1 MDLPQF
7 LELKPKVDSTA
18 DLHRSL
24 LFVLCLCAVISAAI
38 LSPRA
43 TSLVQLRNIF
53 ARPYL
58 ELINDGNTSR
68 PATSSSS
75 GVESLSYST
84 GSYNS
89 GHNHSSVFRW
99 NISRLLACVV
109 SVALTITTVLS
120 EYAKRRITGTK
131 HPHQGINTG
140 NRDWDFHLLING
152 ERAEFA
158 LCLFF
163 IYTTFLSVLTLTP
176 TSRLQSTANHHLSV
190 LLFVA
195 VVTLTWRDL
204 FLLATY
210 QDHSVNLVDAWLP
223 WTRVGVT
230 LYAALLVPLCT
241 PRPNNRQ
248 ESQKPDLPNPEET
261 ASVISLVLYDFM
273 SPLIWTAYQSAKLN
287 YDQLP
292 LLAHYDRADF
302 LRQRSF
308 AKLDPLSQPGR
319 HLFWG
324 VVDVFWKEYCVMG
337 GMIIIKV
344 GKCPLWNPQGSRN
357 FWRQVLAELAGPVG
371 IRYILRYLEDPSQ
384 PGYFRPW
391 VWVLWLFLGPVIGAV
406 AMQWYVFT
414 TTGMLVRI
422 EAMVAQLL
430 FEHSLRI
437 RMTGGHSNN
446 TKRGSSQET
455 ISEGRGKDPSTQ
467 KQNRSNSRFVG
478 RIHNLMSTDLN
489 NVSRDFLLVLF
500 FAPLRVIFNVL
511 FLYWILGWSA
521 IIGLFAMIAL
531 LFVPG
536 KVVRLIN
543 TVQVEWAKRT
553 DARVQ
558 LIVES
563 LNIIRTV
570 KLFAWEKRVK
580 TQSEKKRQE
589 ELNWYRKRQFLGLF
603 TMNINYALPLVV
615 MIVTFAS
622 HTLLFKKPLDAS
634 LVFSSIAV
642 FDTLRTQ
649 LRLLFLQIPASIQ
662 SKVSLD
668 RTNDFLTKTEL
679 LDSYKS
685 NRTGTVAPPDSAIG
699 FCNATF
705 TWSGIQASSPTSGHN
720 FRLQIDGK
728 LLFQRGRINM
738 VIGPT
743 GCGKTGLLMA
753 LLGEM
758 HYISNG
764 PDSWVSLPRSGGI
777 AYAAQEA
784 WIQNATIREN
794 ILFGTEY
801 DEERYN
807 KVILQCGLEP
817 DMRLLESGDQT
828 EVGEKGVKLSGGQK
842 ARVSLA
848 RAIYSKAEII
858 ILDDVLSALDVHTS
872 RWIID
877 KCFRGDLV
885 SGRTLIIVTHNVAMV
900 SEVAD
905 FVVALG
911 HGGRILS
918 QGSIG
923 TVLGSNAKLKD
934 EAKEELASNP
944 SKSTD
949 GERVETATRP
959 SGKLTAAEEVAEG
972 HVGWSA
978 LKLFFSA
985 MGGVGF
991 WLTYLVGFALANVA
1005 ALLQTY
1011 WLGIWARAYDSDS
1024 AHPQV
1029 NVSFYLGTYSSICLF
1044 GMILYSSAFIIH
1056 IFGSIRAS
1064 HRIHDRLVSSVFAA
1078 PLYWLDCT
1086 PIGRIIA
1093 RFTQDIRAVD
1103 GSLPNELQNL
1113 TDMTIQLFSRFV
1125 AIILVSPAF
1134 TFAGAVLLA
1143 LGIWIGQV
1151 YISAQLSV
1159 KRHMSNARSPM
1170 FSYFHTALGGIP
1182 TIRAYGAQDL
1192 VRKEVQARVDTY
1204 TRAARTFWNLN
1215 WIRAINEFQVQTN
1228 SLERIHSYL
1237 DIPHE
1242 PVSGTVPA
1250 SWPCSGSLV
1259 VHSLGAQYGPDG
1271 PEILHDVSFEVKHG
1285 ERVGIVGR
1293 TGSGKSSLVLALLR
1307 MIPTGGEVYYDGIE
1321 TRSVPLE
1328 SLRSNV
1334 TVVPQQP
1341 ELSSGTVRENLDPFG
1356 ECEDAVLWDALRAVG
1371 LDPTNTPDSDPT
1383 RPITLDTA
1391 ISPGGSNLSLGQRQ
1405 MVALARALVRRTQ
1418 LVILDEATAAIDHE
1432 TDQKIH
1438 HALGVHQT
1446 VLIVAHRLRTICG
1459 VDKVMVLDA
1468 GKLVE
1473 YDSPKALLR
1482 KDGAFKRLVDGSGEK
1497 DELCALIGRA

>member
-1 MDLPQF
+1 
-7 LELKPKVDSTA
+7 
-18 DLHRSL
+18 
-24 LFVLCLCAVISAAI
+24 CAASVI
-38 LSPRA
+38 
-43 TSLVQLRNIF
+43 
-53 ARPYL
+53 
-58 ELINDGNTSR
+58 
-68 PATSSSS
+68 
-75 GVESLSYST
+75 
-84 GSYNS
+84 
-89 GHNHSSVFRW
+89 
-99 NISRLLACVV
+99 
-109 SVALTITTVLS
+109 LTIAIVLS
-120 EYAKRRITGTK
+120 EYTKHRIIDTK
-131 HPHQGINTG
+131 HPRWGADVNTG
-140 NRDWDFHLLING
+140 NHDWDFHPLISG
-152 ERAEFA
+152 ERTEFS

-163 IYTTFLSVLTLTP
+163 IYTTFLSVLTLAP
-176 TSRLQSTANHHLSV
+176 PSRLQSTAARHLSV
-190 LLFVA
+190 LLFIAFVA
-195 VVTLTWRDL
+195 LTWRDL

-210 QDHSVNLVDAWLP
+210 QDHPADLIGGRLP
-223 WTRVGVT
+223 WARAAVVSF
-230 LYAALLVPLCT
+230 AALLVPLCT
-241 PRPNNRQ
+241 PKPSRQ
-248 ESQKPDLPNPEET
+248 GSQKPGAPNPEET

-292 LLAHYDRADF
+292 PLAHYDRAEF

-308 AKLDPLSQPGR
+308 PKLDPLSQPGR
-319 HLFWG
+319 YLYWG

-344 GKCPLWNPQGSRN
+344 
-357 FWRQVLAELAGPVG
+357 LAELAGPLPG
-371 IRYILRYLEDPSQ
+371 CNLAFLGILRIHPSPDIFVHGAYNALPDGMFTDPSAQ
-384 PGYFRPW
+384 GMDIMAI
-391 VWVLWLFLGPVIGAV
+391 LGTSHRRYCH
-406 AMQWYVFT
+406 AM
-414 TTGMLVRI
+414 TGMRVRI
-422 EAMVAQLL
+422 EAMVSQLL

-437 RMTGGHSNN
+437 RMAGEHPSD
-446 TKRGSSQET
+446 TKQGSSQPT
-455 ISEGRGKDPSTQ
+455 ISKGRPSDSSIEKQKRPNSHLVGK
-467 KQNRSNSRFVG
+467 
-478 RIHNLMSTDLN
+478 IHNLMSTDLN
-489 NVSRDFLLVLF
+489 NISQDFLFVLF

-521 IIGLFAMIAL
+521 IIGLFSMIAL

-536 KVVRLIN
+536 KVVHLIN
-543 TVQVEWAKRT
+543 KVQVEWAKKT

-563 LNIIRTV
+563 LNIIRTI

-589 ELNWYRKRQFLGLF
+589 ELNWYQKRQFLGLF
-603 TMNINYALPLVV
+603 TTNINYALPLVV
-615 MIVTFAS
+615 MVVTFAS
-622 HTLLFKKPLDAS
+622 HTLLFKKSLDAS
-634 LVFSSIAV
+634 SVFPSIAV

-662 SKVSLD
+662 SKVSFD

-679 LDSYKS
+679 LDSYKNS
-685 NRTGTVAPPDSAIG
+685 NTETVAPDSAIG

-705 TWSGIQASSPTSGHN
+705 TWSDIQAGALTPGRD

-728 LLFQRGRINM
+728 LLFQRGCINM

-743 GCGKTGLLMA
+743 GCGKTSLLMA
-753 LLGEM
+753 LLGYVRLRQYVAQVALMSDVDVRREM
-758 HYISNG
+758 HYIPSG
-764 PDSWVSLPRSGGI
+764 SDSWVSLPRGGGI

-794 ILFGTEY
+794 ILFGAEH

-807 KVILQCGLEP
+807 KVISQCALEP
-817 DMRLLESGDQT
+817 DLRLLESGDQT
-828 EVGEKGVKLSGGQK
+828 EVGEKGVTLSGGQK

-872 RWIID
+872 RWIVD

-885 SGRTLIIVTHNVAMV
+885 LGRTLITVTHNVAMV

-905 FVVALG
+905 FIVVLG

-918 QGSIG
+918 QGSVG
-923 TVLGSNAKLKD
+923 AVLGSNPKLKG
-934 EAKEELASNP
+934 EAKESLESNP
-944 SKSTD
+944 
-949 GERVETATRP
+949 GEPMGGEPAETMPRLPNA
-959 SGKLTAAEEVAEG
+959 SGKLTTAEEIAEG

-978 LKLFFSA
+978 LKLFFFA
-985 MGGVGF
+985 LGGVGF
-991 WLTYLVGFALANVA
+991 WFVYMTGFVLANVA

-1011 WLGIWARAYDSDS
+1011 WLGIWARAYDTDP
-1024 AHPQV
+1024 ARPEQV
-1029 NVSFYLGTYSSICLF
+1029 NVSFYLGIYSSICLC
-1044 GMILYSSAFIIH
+1044 GMILYSSAFIVH
-1056 IFGSIRAS
+1056 MFGSIRAS
-1064 HRIHDRLVSSVFAA
+1064 RRIHDQLVSSVFAA
-1078 PLYWLDCT
+1078 PLYWLDST

-1093 RFTQDIRAVD
+1093 RFTQDVRAVD

-1113 TDMTIQLFSRFV
+1113 ADMTIQLFSRFIAV
-1125 AIILVSPAF
+1125 ILVSPAF
-1134 TFAGAVLLA
+1134 TFTGALLLA

-1170 FSYFHTALGGIP
+1170 FSYFHAALAGIP
-1182 TIRAYGAQDL
+1182 TIRAYGAEEM
-1192 VRKEVQARVDTY
+1192 VRKEVQDRVDTY

-1215 WIRAINEFQVQTN
+1215 RWIAIRMDVLGGLFSSSLAAWLVYVRKDVDASDAGFSLNMAVALSGGILWWIRTINEFQVQTN

-1237 DIPHE
+1237 VIPHE
-1242 PVSGTVPA
+1242 PGSEEYMAPPA
-1250 SWPCSGSLV
+1250 YWPSSGSLT
-1259 VHSLGAQYGPDG
+1259 VHNLSAQYSPDG
-1271 PEILHDVSFEVKHG
+1271 PRILHDVSFEVKHG

-1307 MIPTGGEVYYDGIE
+1307 MIHTSGEVYYDGIE
-1321 TRSVPLE
+1321 TSLIPLE

-1356 ECEDAVLWDALRAVG
+1356 EWEDAVLWDALKAVG
-1371 LDPTNTPDSDPT
+1371 LFQTTDLESTHTDLDSHAEPDPTPT
-1383 RPITLDTA
+1383 QISLDTP

-1405 MVALARALVRRTQ
+1405 MVALARALVRRTK
-1418 LVILDEATAAIDHE
+1418 LVVLDEATAAIDHE
-1432 TDQKIH
+1432 TDRKIH
-1438 HALGVHQT
+1438 HALESLDQT
-1446 VLIVAHRLRTICG
+1446 VLVVAHRLRTVCG

-1473 YDSPKALLR
+1473 YGSPKALLQ
-1482 KDGAFKRLVDGSGEK
+1482 KKGSAFKSLVDASGER
-1497 DELCALIGRA
+1497 DELYALIERG